1 MREGVDRREGRGSC
15 RKVGALCVVLARLRA
30 DSGWIPPAW
39 LRRGSRQRVFAGEWE
54 GVTLGELRSAARANG
69 WMLGLAAMGALGLAV
84 MLITTPLGGGLGGD
98 SYYYVSGARDLLAGE
113 GFTRPAADGTFRPIT
128 HFPPLFSVCL
138 ALLTGLGLDTT
149 QAARW
154 FNAGLFGVNVFLV
167 GWLIWRGTQSW
178 LSSLGGALIFLAS
191 PAMLAVHSWVL
202 SEPLF
207 LCCLLLAITWLSFY
221 LERGRRRDLVVSAIL
236 ASFACLTRYVGLA
249 LVAAAVLAI
258 LLWPGRRWWKRAQS
272 AAVFAALSLA
282 APAGW
287 FARNLALVGSPTN
300 RGLQFHLP
308 DSSKLLDALNTFSLW
323 LLPGRV
329 PATLRLGL
337 AAAVTLGLLALTIV
351 FLWKGPLSGERRP
364 VPWIAGWLLLVYPL
378 SILASLSLLDAST
391 PLDDRILSPLLAA
404 GLMLGICTAQ
414 GALSRTATV
423 RPARVIIGT
432 ILASFVVLTAAR
444 GVGKMLQLRADGQ
457 GYASRGWRESHL
469 VGWVREHPEEGPIYS
484 NELDALYLLTGRQ
497 AYQVPIRWDPVRAE
511 ERVDFPEQLARMRER
526 IAGEGA
532 VLVLFNSLASQQA
545 FLPSEAELAEG
556 LLPAFQAS
564 DGVVYMDGR

>member
-1 MREGVDRREGRGSC
+1 MRRLIWLLPL
-15 RKVGALCVVLARLRA
+15 AL
-30 DSGWIPPAW
+30 
-39 LRRGSRQRVFAGEWE
+39 AGIILLWYC
-54 GVTLGELRSAARANG
+54 TP
-69 WMLGLAAMGALGLAV
+69 MGL
-84 MLITTPLGGGLGGD
+84 GLGGD
-98 SYYYVSGARDLLAGE
+98 SYYYVGGARNILSGAGFARLAATGE
-113 GFTRPAADGTFRPIT
+113 ARPIT

-287 FARNLALVGSPTN
+287 FARNLALVGS
-300 RGLQFHLP
+300 
-308 DSSKLLDALNTFSLW
+308 
-323 LLPGRV
+323 
-329 PATLRLGL
+329 
-337 AAAVTLGLLALTIV
+337 
-351 FLWKGPLSGERRP
+351 RP
-364 VPWIAGWLLLVYPL
+364 
-378 SILASLSLLDAST
+378 
-391 PLDDRILSPLLAA
+391 
-404 GLMLGICTAQ
+404 
-414 GALSRTATV
+414 
-423 RPARVIIGT
+423 IG
-432 ILASFVVLTAAR
+432 
-444 GVGKMLQLRADGQ
+444 G
-457 GYASRGWRESHL
+457 
-469 VGWVREHPEEGPIYS
+469 
-484 NELDALYLLTGRQ
+484 
-497 AYQVPIRWDPVRAE
+497 
-511 ERVDFPEQLARMRER
+511 
-526 IAGEGA
+526 
-532 VLVLFNSLASQQA
+532 FNSTCPTPRSCSMRSTRFPCGSFRGGFRPRCVWAWA
-545 FLPSEAELAEG
+545 
-556 LLPAFQAS
+556 
-564 DGVVYMDGR
+564 RR

>member
-1 MREGVDRREGRGSC
+1 M
-15 RKVGALCVVLARLRA
+15 VVLVATP
-30 DSGWIPPAW
+30 W
-39 LRRGSRQRVFAGEWE
+39 
-54 GVTLGELRSAARANG
+54 
-69 WMLGLAAMGALGLAV
+69 GA
-84 MLITTPLGGGLGGD
+84 GLGGD
-98 SYYYVSGARDLLAGE
+98 SYYYVSGARNILAGL
-113 GFTRPAADGTFRPIT
+113 GFSRPAADGTFRPIT
-128 HFPPLFSVCL
+128 HFPPFFSLGL

-149 QAARW
+149 QAARL

-167 GWLIWRGTQSW
+167 GWLIWRGTQSG

-207 LCCLLLAITWLSFY
+207 LCCLLLAITWLCLY
-221 LERGRRRDLVVSAIL
+221 LERGHGRDLVVSAIL
-236 ASFACLTRYVGLA
+236 ASFACLTRYVGLS

-258 LLWPGRRWWKRAQS
+258 LLWPGRRWWKRAQN

-337 AAAVTLGLLALTIV
+337 AAAVIMGLLALTIV
-351 FLWKGPLSGERRP
+351 FLWKGPLSGQRRP

-414 GALSRTATV
+414 GALSRTVAV

-444 GVGKMLQLRADGQ
+444 GVGKTLQLRADGQ
-457 GYASRGWRESHL
+457 GYASRGWRDSHL

-484 NELDALYLLTGRQ
+484 NELDVLYLYTGRQ
-497 AYQVPIRWDPVRAE
+497 AYQVPIRWDPVREAARE
-511 ERVDFPEQLARMRER
+511 DYPAQLSSMRDR
-526 IAGEGA
+526 ILHQGA
-532 VLVLFNSLASQQA
+532 VLVLFDSLSAQQA
-545 FLPSEAELAEG
+545 FLPTEEELSEG
-556 LLPAFQAS
+556 LVAVFRAE
-564 DGVVYMDGR
+564 DGTVYTAPR